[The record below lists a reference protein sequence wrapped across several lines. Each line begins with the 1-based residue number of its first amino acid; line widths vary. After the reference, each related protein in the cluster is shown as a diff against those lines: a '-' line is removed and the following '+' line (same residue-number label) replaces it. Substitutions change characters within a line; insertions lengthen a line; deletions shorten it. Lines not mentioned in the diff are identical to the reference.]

1 MLIWGGHSSGQI
13 FNNGALY
20 NPHSDHWSSL
30 NTPNPPPGSFG
41 ATVVWTGSRAIVW
54 GGTGNSGPVNSGGA
68 LIFTGTPINPTPSSW
83 QATATSGAPSART
96 GHTAVWTGSKMLIWG
111 GVTNNTPA
119 GDGAAYDPLND
130 TWNPISTSGAPS
142 ARTGHSAVWS
152 GTEMLV
158 FGGENNGG
166 QLASGGAYNPAT
178 DRWRPLSQNGG
189 PLARTA
195 ASAVWS
201 GTELIIF
208 GGTSS
213 TVPQAGLQRLN
224 PQASWTF
231 YRKP

>member
-1 MLIWGGHSSGQI
+1 
-13 FNNGALY
+13 
-20 NPHSDHWSSL
+20 
-30 NTPNPPPGSFG
+30 
-41 ATVVWTGSRAIVW
+41 
-54 GGTGNSGPVNSGGA
+54 
-68 LIFTGTPINPTPSSW
+68 
-83 QATATSGAPSART
+83 
-96 GHTAVWTGSKMLIWG
+96 
-111 GVTNNTPA
+111 
-119 GDGAAYDPLND
+119 
-130 TWNPISTSGAPS
+130 
-142 ARTGHSAVWS
+142 
-152 GTEMLV
+152 MLV

-178 DRWRPLSQNGG
+178 DRWRPLSQSGG